1 MRRSRRGHHRV
12 DDVRIINKG
21 QLLRRERF
29 LARASCGL
37 VADSGGRRRHPTHR
51 ITAVHS
57 AADLLAGRSLR
68 MVLARELLRLHH
80 VRLHAERLLMVRS
93 RHSAEALYL
102 VVSDVARG
110 LCQANSLC
118 VGVRRLDALLRAR
131 NQHVLR
137 VDGLLATDHGA
148 VTTERVQHFTE
159 SLVKASR
166 RLR

>member
-1 MRRSRRGHHRV
+1 M
-12 DDVRIINKG
+12 
-21 QLLRRERF
+21 
-29 LARASCGL
+29 ATT
-37 VADSGGRRRHPTHR
+37 GGRGRHTSDGV
-51 ITAVHS
+51 IAVHG

-68 MVLARELLRLHH
+68 MRKLLGLHH

-102 VVSDVARG
+102 VVSDVASG
-110 LCQANSLC
+110 LCQTNSLC